1 MWRAPVRLNLP
12 MPYEEYAHDL
22 SAHLSAAARAV
33 WAKHDWDS
41 GGWLPLWRHMGDGAG
56 TAAYLWDEWLPPQVR
71 ARISEAL
78 PGGEADGRRLAVW
91 LAMVHDIGKAT
102 PAFACQVEGL
112 AEAMRSHGL
121 KMPSAAQMG
130 KERSLAPHGLA
141 GQLLLVGW
149 LQENGWPK
157 RAAQQFG
164 AVVGGHHG
172 VPPSDADLQ
181 DALAHPEL
189 LFGPTGTDT
198 WQRVQRELLDT
209 AASACQIREH
219 LDAWSS
225 VKLPQPPQVLL
236 SALVIVSDWI
246 ASNAA
251 LFPYFQQ
258 AGTAADGRVSR
269 ALQRLGLRG
278 RWRPQR
284 PQGSAQ
290 EVFAAR
296 FSWDE
301 GTRVRPVQEA
311 ALAAA
316 RGMDEPGM
324 LVIEAPMGE
333 GKTEAALVAA
343 EDLAAVSGAGGCFVA
358 LPTMATSNAMFS
370 RLADWAGSLQG
381 LDGSASVFLAHS
393 KAALNDDYSDLPFSG
408 VESADDIERD
418 AAEGPGGGLAAHW
431 WLRGRKKGMLSD
443 FAAGTID
450 QLLFA
455 GLKSRHLALRHLAVA
470 GKVVVVDEA
479 HAYDTYMNTYLDT
492 VLSWLGAYR
501 VPVVVLSATLP
512 ARRRRELV
520 EAYCQARRGSA
531 EFDAVEKAQGYP
543 LLTSAVPGKAPRVEA
558 VEASGRRT
566 EVRIEQLDDD
576 PDVLARRLESELAG
590 GGCALVVR
598 NTVKRVHAAARVL
611 RDRFAGTDVEVSVAH
626 ARFADLDRADKDR
639 ELLAAFGPPAKVAE
653 LGGPRPEHPRI
664 VVASQV
670 AEQSLD
676 IDFDLLVTDLAP
688 IDLMLQRMGRL
699 HRHLRGEG
707 QRERPERLRT
717 ARCLITGAAWAK
729 QPPEPDSGSQFVYRP
744 SPLLRGA
751 AALDP
756 LLQAGDGQGSA
767 GGAVVLPDDID
778 RLVQGAYGPDPIGPP
793 EWQEEL
799 AQARESHEVEQAAKA
814 EEARAFL
821 LGAPARAGRS
831 LIGWVQAGVGDADDS
846 PRGRAQVRDAGESLE
861 VLLLRRRR
869 DGVLTTLP
877 GLGEGRGGI
886 ELPTDFAPSEEAGRI
901 AAASAVRLPFPLVAP
916 WVIDRVIG
924 ELEQDLFPAW
934 QDKDAHWVAGELLL
948 ILDED
953 CRTRLAG
960 FDVHYSH
967 EDGLEV
973 TDAH

>member
-1 MWRAPVRLNLP
+1 MS
-12 MPYEEYAHDL
+12 YEEYARELGADL
-22 SAHLSAAARAV
+22 TDAARSV

-41 GGWLPLWRHMGDGAG
+41 GGWLPLWRHMGDSAG

-71 ARISEAL
+71 ARITEAL
-78 PGGEADGRRLAVW
+78 PGGEADGRRLVVW

-112 AEAMRSHGL
+112 AEAMRSQGL
-121 KMPSAAQMG
+121 KMGSAAQMG
-130 KERSLAPHGLA
+130 KDRSLAPHGMA
-141 GQLLLVGW
+141 GQLLLVDW
-149 LQENGWPK
+149 LQENGWAK
-157 RAAQQFG
+157 RTAQQFG

-172 VPPSDADLQ
+172 VPPTDADLQ
-181 DALAHPEL
+181 DALGHPEL
-189 LFGPTGTDT
+189 LYGPTGTDA
-198 WQRVQRELLDT
+198 WRRVQCELFD
-209 AASACQIREH
+209 AAAVACGIRPH

-225 VKLPQPPQVLL
+225 VKLPQPSQVLL

-246 ASNAA
+246 ASNAS

-278 RWRPQR
+278 RWHPRL

-290 EVFAAR
+290 DVFAAR

-301 GTRVRPVQEA
+301 GIRVRPVQEA
-311 ALAAA
+311 ALAAT
-316 RGMDEPGM
+316 RSMDEPGM

-343 EDLAAVSGAGGCFVA
+343 EHMAAVSGAGGCFVA

-370 RLADWAGSLQG
+370 RLTDWADSLEG
-381 LDGSASVFLAHS
+381 IDGSASGFLAHS
-393 KAALNDDYSDLPFSG
+393 KAALNDDYAGLPFAG
-408 VESADDIERD
+408 VGSADGIERD
-418 AAEGPGGGLAAHW
+418 APEGRRPGLAAHW
-431 WLRGRKKGMLSD
+431 WLRGRKKGMLAD
-443 FAAGTID
+443 FAVGTID

-470 GKVVVVDEA
+470 GKVVVIDEA

-492 VLSWLGAYR
+492 VLAWLGAYR

-512 ARRRRELV
+512 ARRRRELA
-520 EAYCQARRGSA
+520 EAYCQARRGSL

-543 LLTSAVPGKAPRVEA
+543 LLTSAVTGKAPQVEA

-566 EVRIEQLDDD
+566 EVGIERLDDD
-576 PDVLARRLESELAG
+576 LDVLAHRLEAELAG

-598 NTVKRVHAAARVL
+598 NTVKRVHATAKVL

-626 ARFADLDRADKDR
+626 ARFVDLDRADKDR
-639 ELLAAFGPPAKVAE
+639 ELLAAFGPPAKVAD
-653 LGGPRPEHPRI
+653 LGGHRPQHPRI

-688 IDLMLQRMGRL
+688 VDLMLQRMGRL
-699 HRHLRGEG
+699 HRHLRGQG
-707 QRERPERLRT
+707 QSQRPEGLRT
-717 ARCLITGAAWAK
+717 ARCLITGADWGQ
-729 QPPEPDSGSQFVYRP
+729 QPPEPDAGSQFVYRRY
-744 SPLLRGA
+744 PLLRA
-751 AALDP
+751 AAVLDSHLP
-756 LLQAGDGQGSA
+756 AEEGGNAA
-767 GGAVVLPDDID
+767 GGTVVLPDDID
-778 RLVQGAYGPDPIGPP
+778 RLVQDAYGPDPIGPP
-793 EWQEEL
+793 GWQEEL
-799 AQARESHEVEQAAKA
+799 EQAREAHEIEEADKA
-814 EEARAFL
+814 DQARAFL
-821 LGAPARAGRS
+821 LNVPAKTGRS
-831 LIGWVQAGVGDADDS
+831 LIGWVNAGVGDTDDS

-861 VLLLRRRR
+861 VLLLQRRA

-877 GLGEGRGGI
+877 GLQQGKGGI

-924 ELEQDLFPAW
+924 ELEQNLFPAW

-953 CRTRLAG
+953 CRARLAG
-960 FDVHYSH
+960 FDAYYSH

-973 TDAH
+973 TDGH